1 MKPDIF
7 SLHILYIVSWSQ
19 KDLRL
24 SLQDLYY
31 DAVGVYGFPYKVYV
45 MKPEGFT
52 VFLARCPPWSR
63 KLHFS
68 ITHTTYH
75 DCGAVTFL

>member
-19 KDLRL
+19 KDLLL
-24 SLQDLYY
+24 SLQGLCY
-31 DAVGVYGFPYKVYV
+31 DAVGVYGFPYKVCV
-45 MKPEGFT
+45 IKPEGFA
-52 VFLARCPPWSR
+52 VFPARCPPWSR

>member
-19 KDLRL
+19 KDLLL

-31 DAVGVYGFPYKVYV
+31 DAGGIRGIPCKICIMMLWEFR
-45 MKPEGFT
+45 
-52 VFLARCPPWSR
+52 VFLTRFV
-63 KLHFS
+63 L
-68 ITHTTYH
+68 
-75 DCGAVTFL
+75 

>member
-31 DAVGVYGFPYKVYV
+31 DAVGVYGFPYKVCI
-45 MKPEGFT
+45 MMLWEFT
-52 VFLARCPPWSR
+52 VFLTRFV
-63 KLHFS
+63 L
-68 ITHTTYH
+68 
-75 DCGAVTFL
+75 

>member
-19 KDLRL
+19 KDLLL

-31 DAVGVYGFPYKVYV
+31 DAGD
-45 MKPEGFT
+45 
-52 VFLARCPPWSR
+52 L
-63 KLHFS
+63 
-68 ITHTTYH
+68 TYS
-75 DCGAVTFL
+75 

>member
-19 KDLRL
+19 RDLLL

-31 DAVGVYGFPYKVYV
+31 DAVGVYGFPYKVCV
-45 MKPEGFT
+45 MKPEEFG
-52 VFLARCPPWSR
+52 VFPARFV
-63 KLHFS
+63 L
-68 ITHTTYH
+68 
-75 DCGAVTFL
+75 